1 MRLCVCVKERSI
13 RWQDSLSQM
22 RSCHEAGR
30 SILLLYF
37 MLCYLFLHG
46 RIFNL
51 GLLTFKEI
59 VPESLN
65 GFPLLLLS
73 CSLSQLEGFV
83 LCVCVVCFFSLS
95 LCESPPGAPSSSHI
109 PKTMMIPGLTG
120 YSKLATAVDVSENCP
135 TLCVSSRTVQS
146 LPRILPSV
154 SWDRFQP
161 HG

>member
-1 MRLCVCVKERSI
+1 
-13 RWQDSLSQM
+13 M
-22 RSCHEAGR
+22 RSSHEAGR

-37 MLCYLFLHG
+37 MLCYSFAWQNFH
-46 RIFNL
+46 L

-65 GFPLLLLS
+65 GFPLS

-83 LCVCVVCFFSLS
+83 LCVCVVCIFSLS
-95 LCESPPGAPSSSHI
+95 LCESPPGAPSPSHV
-109 PKTMMIPGLTG
+109 PKTMIIPGLTG
-120 YSKLATAVDVSENCP
+120 YSKLATGVDVSENCL

-146 LPRILPSV
+146 SPRILPSV
-154 SWDRFQP
+154 SRDRFQP

>member
-1 MRLCVCVKERSI
+1 
-13 RWQDSLSQM
+13 
-22 RSCHEAGR
+22 
-30 SILLLYF
+30 
-37 MLCYLFLHG
+37 MLCYVIHLHG

-95 LCESPPGAPSSSHI
+95 LCESPPGAPSPSHI

-120 YSKLATAVDVSENCP
+120 YSKLATAVDVSENCL